1 MTPRRLATSIGRL
14 CWATLA
20 ERSTERR
27 SELLRAAVRVF
38 ARNGYRASRV
48 ADVAEEAGVAHG
60 LLYHYF
66 RSKDEV
72 LDEIFRRTWSNLA
85 GELREIEASGA
96 PLRDQLRRFAAVY
109 LGSWLETPDL
119 IRVLV
124 REIARGPDV
133 GTRAGEIES
142 VLASLGRM
150 IEAGS
155 HRGEVRTGVDARFAA
170 FAFYGALEEIL
181 TGFVLGQLPS
191 SARDVERAIATV
203 VDVVAAGLAP

>member
-1 MTPRRLATSIGRL
+1 LH
-14 CWATLA
+14 
-20 ERSTERR
+20 
-27 SELLRAAVRVF
+27 AAVRVF
-38 ARNGYRASRV
+38 ASKGFRASRV
-48 ADVAEEAGVAHG
+48 RDVAEEAGVAHG

-85 GELREIEASGA
+85 AEVERIEASGP
-96 PLRDQLRRFAAVY
+96 PLREQLERFAAIY

-155 HRGEVRTGVDARFAA
+155 RRGEVREVDARFAT

-181 TGFVLGQLPS
+181 TGFVLEQLPS
-191 SARDVERAIATV
+191 SAPDVERAIATV